1 MSNGKEPH
9 LPAGRRERYGSAD
22 KEKVQVIYTIKKEN

>member
-22 KEKVQVIYTIKKEN
+22 KEKVQVIYTIEKEN